1 MLCVGTCCFSARN
14 TLLKEHRV
22 MNNCMVLALLQ
33 SGLYA
38 TELLTTQKRL
48 TKLPALCWAGH
59 AGCGYGNLQQRWHH
73 PWTDLAPVTS
83 RYKNVTFLLYLDIEF
98 RTLTGLYVL
107 KVSALL
113 QVDWE
118 GHTRNR
124 TFMSSCSNLP
134 IPHHPAFWE
143 EHLPAALGLPPL
155 STPLMAD

>member
-1 MLCVGTCCFSARN
+1 MPLNF
-14 TLLKEHRV
+14 
-22 MNNCMVLALLQ
+22 LQ
-33 SGLYA
+33 A
-38 TELLTTQKRL
+38 QKRL

-73 PWTDLAPVTS
+73 PWTDPAPVTS

-98 RTLTGLYVL
+98 RALTGLYVL
-107 KVSALL
+107 KVFASL

-134 IPHHPAFWE
+134 IPHHPAFRVWATTTV
-143 EHLPAALGLPPL
+143 HTTSSWLSACSPGVLWRVVYLPNTSKPNHQ
-155 STPLMAD
+155 SF